1 MAIQALLGRLALGA
15 GIRGAIGRAASS
27 ASGRYD
33 ATLSHTNMYEV
44 LRELKKIDD
53 EYYKNFRRN
62 AKEIAKPVQAQIKDG
77 INTMGTKM
85 NPPLSG
91 MRQVHFGRVAWGS
104 TWAGEYSKSK
114 PKPADSALIDVPPVR
129 KQNKA
134 GRRAIA
140 RVKVGSPGTV
150 LADMAG
156 SSNKFTNKYN
166 ITRPYDYMYT
176 IKGQKI
182 PGKRQHAITTQGRVF
197 IAKLGGAGRRSTV
210 WVYAERALPEARRK
224 MDRLI
229 SQVNAVVSAK
239 MRVRS

>member
-1 MAIQALLGRLALGA
+1 MAIQGFLARFAVSA
-15 GIRGAIGRAASS
+15 GIKGAIGRQVKSS
-27 ASGRYD
+27 SGRYD
-33 ATLSHTNMYEV
+33 ATLSYTNMYEV
-44 LRELKKIDD
+44 LKELRKIDD
-53 EYYKNFRRN
+53 NYYKIFRHN
-62 AKEIAKPVQAQIKDG
+62 AKEIAKPVQHSIKQG
-77 INTMGTKM
+77 ITTMGTKM

-114 PKPADSALIDVPPVR
+114 PKPADSATIDVPPVR

-134 GRRAIA
+134 GRRAIS

-176 IKGQKI
+176 VKGQKI

-197 IAKLGGAGRRSTV
+197 IAKLGGAGRRSVV
-210 WVYAERALPEARRK
+210 WVYAERALPEARRE
-224 MDRLI
+224 MDKLV
-229 SQVNAVVSAK
+229 SQVNKIVSAK
-239 MRVRS
+239 MRARK